1 MDQYTK
7 KTKIWLEQRFSAV
20 DESGIYIA
28 HQPIYGFHG
37 FHCEPALIEK
47 YIRTYQIMKTLA
59 QLEFGSF
66 LDAGGAEGYRAGLV
80 KRFFGVQSRN
90 CDLSEEACKR
100 ARDIFGIDSDAADL
114 HNLPYRDGSFDVV
127 LCSESIEHLPDFK
140 AGVRELLRVARNAL
154 IVTVPHESQE
164 SVAHSVDQ
172 HLPHGHLHSFD
183 LASFDFLKH
192 EGYSVSSRRI
202 VSPHLSLLA
211 SLLPI
216 KKIEQGSRFPETI
229 YRVYNAAVP
238 LLKKLQSNWA
248 AAALIQLDEK
258 LCAISS
264 RYNAALFVILKE
276 PSASLKENK
285 KQISAKQIVE
295 FRVPYH
301 EIGHRR

>member
-80 KRFFGVQSRN
+80 RRFFGVQSR
-90 CDLSEEACKR
+90 
-100 ARDIFGIDSDAADL
+100 
-114 HNLPYRDGSFDVV
+114 
-127 LCSESIEHLPDFK
+127 
-140 AGVRELLRVARNAL
+140 
-154 IVTVPHESQE
+154 
-164 SVAHSVDQ
+164 
-172 HLPHGHLHSFD
+172 SFD

-216 KKIEQGSRFPETI
+216 KNIEQGSRFPETI

-238 LLKKLQSNWA
+238 LLKKLQSNWV

-276 PSASLKENK
+276 PSASLRENK
-285 KQISAKQIVE
+285 RKISAKQIVE